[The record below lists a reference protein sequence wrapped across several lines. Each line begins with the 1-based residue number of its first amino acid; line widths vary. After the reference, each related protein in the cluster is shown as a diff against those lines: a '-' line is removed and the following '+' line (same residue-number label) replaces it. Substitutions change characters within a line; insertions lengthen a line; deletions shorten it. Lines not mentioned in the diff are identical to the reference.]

1 MSSKRIELGARGPH
15 EATPLQASR
24 RVYLRTAALL
34 SAAPGVLAL
43 LPGCAA
49 LRPTRE
55 PVDTIWDRLPT
66 PQAPSEKIL
75 IVFLPGAGDTAQE
88 IVNEG
93 FVQQVRQRGLV
104 ADVVVVDLHLGYYTR
119 SRNFEVRL
127 REDVIAPARAAG
139 YRQVWLAGISLGG
152 FGSLMF
158 SRVNQDRPETQI
170 DGIIALAPYVARTSV
185 LDEVVRA
192 GGLARWNEPVVQG
205 DFERELLQWLKA
217 YGDPSLQRPALYL
230 GYGTEDGFAQMAQ
243 AVGALLPAGRLR
255 SAPGGHD
262 WPPWKRLW
270 GEFLDAVPWP
280 NAARTAKP

>member
-1 MSSKRIELGARGPH
+1 M
-15 EATPLQASR
+15 
-24 RVYLRTAALL
+24 
-34 SAAPGVLAL
+34 
-43 LPGCAA
+43 
-49 LRPTRE
+49 
-55 PVDTIWDRLPT
+55 
-66 PQAPSEKIL
+66 

-93 FVQQVRQRGLV
+93 FVQQVRQRGVL

-119 SRNFEVRL
+119 SRNFETRL
-127 REDVIAPARAAG
+127 REDVVVPARAAG

-158 SRVNQDRPETQI
+158 SRVNQDRPEAQI

-192 GGLARWNEPVVQG
+192 GGLARWNVPVVQG

-217 YGDPSLQRPALYL
+217 YGDPRLKRPALYL

-243 AVGALLPAGRLR
+243 VVGALLPAGRLR

-280 NAARTAKP
+280 NAPQTTKP